1 MATAWVGTG
10 TTLVFGTSA
19 FSCEILDISGPNTVR
34 ETVDVTHMGSVGAK
48 EFIASSLVDN
58 GELKVD
64 VLFDPTNNA
73 LLDNDGSIAQLENE
87 VCTMTFPDGGTTY
100 AFDCVCTAF
109 EVKTPLEDKMTASAT
124 WKISGLITRVDRT

>member
-10 TTLVFGTSA
+10 TTLVFGTSG
-19 FSCEILDISGPNTVR
+19 FSCEILDLSGPNTVR

-64 VLFDPTNNA
+64 VLFDPINNA
-73 LLDNDGSIAQLENE
+73 LLDNDGTIAQEENE
-87 VCTMTFPDGGTTY
+87 ICTMTFPEGTTY
-100 AFDCVCTAF
+100 AFECVCTAF
-109 EVKTPLEDKMTASAT
+109 EVKVPLEDKMTASAT